1 MKCFAF
7 SKNVI
12 TFAKNIAIMEQ
23 NENIKEL
30 PKGVSKFRE
39 VREGNLYYVDKTSF
53 LSTIE
58 KAGRFLLMTR
68 PRRFGKSLFVSMMKD
83 YYDINRKDLFQEE
96 FKGLSVAKN
105 PTRLQGYFQVL
116 HFDFS
121 QVADAEGDTL
131 EEKFSNYC
139 VGELD
144 DFIDYYENLYD
155 DFALRKLRAARG
167 HSAKIRQIRKQAD
180 RLGLHVYLI
189 IDEYDN
195 FTNAILSERGETAYR
210 SLTHADGFYRT
221 AFLTYK
227 PNFER
232 IFMIGVS
239 PITMSDLTSNF
250 NIPTNVSH
258 YNVLNDVVGFSE
270 KDVREMIDYYRDNG
284 MIESDTDEILN
295 KIRPWYDGYCFSKKK
310 LEDES
315 ARMYNSNMVLFYL
328 SELLTTGQAPENMVD
343 PNTAMDFKKLQNIID
358 IDRRGAEIGE
368 SILED
373 ISVNGYTNLD
383 LKDDIMALQL
393 VDTEN
398 LPSLMYYYG
407 MLTWGKDSD
416 GRNALV
422 IPNLNARKQFY
433 DSMAVMMS
441 QRMEL
446 DTSKTSSLMQSA
458 GEAGEW
464 LPLMEYMA
472 ERFYSHSNVRIEG
485 EKNIQT
491 YLLGALNN
499 SNCFLTYPELELNGY
514 YCDLFMIPRIREDGF
529 LRHCC
534 IIELKYVKSDATD
547 AEVQKITEEAKA
559 QVLKYASTPK
569 AQEFAQGTQIHPI
582 VMVFKATKLEKLEDL
597 LLS

>member
-1 MKCFAF
+1 
-7 SKNVI
+7 
-12 TFAKNIAIMEQ
+12 MEQ
-23 NENIKEL
+23 KENIKEL
-30 PKGVSKFRE
+30 PKGVSEFRE

-53 LSTIE
+53 LSTLE

-96 FKGLSVAKN
+96 FKGLSVADN

-155 DFALRKLRAARG
+155 DFALRKLRAAKG
-167 HSAKIRQIRKQAD
+167 HSAKIRQIKKQAQ

-195 FTNAILSERGETAYR
+195 FTNATLSEQGETAYR
-210 SLTHADGFYRT
+210 NLTHADGFYRT
-221 AFLTYK
+221 SFLTYK

-239 PITMSDLTSNF
+239 PITMTDLTSNF
-250 NIPTNVSH
+250 NIATNVSQDKD
-258 YNVLNDVVGFSE
+258 LNDVVGFSE
-270 KDVREMIDYYRDNG
+270 KDVREMIDYYRNNG
-284 MIESDTDEILN
+284 RIERDTDDILN
-295 KIRPWYDGYCFSKKK
+295 EIRPWYDGYCFTELQLNNS
-310 LEDES
+310 D
-315 ARMYNSNMVLFYL
+315 ARMYNSNMVLSYMSNL
-328 SELLTTGQAPENMVD
+328 IRNGQAPENMVD
-343 PNTAMDFKKLQNIID
+343 PNSAMDFKRLQNIVYID
-358 IDRRGAEIGE
+358 SRGAETGK

-373 ISVNGYTNLD
+373 ISVNGYTILD
-383 LKDDIMALQL
+383 LKDNIMASQL
-393 VDTEN
+393 VETEN

-407 MLTWGKDSD
+407 MLTWGKDAD

-433 DSMAVMMS
+433 DSMAAMMS

-446 DTSKTSSLMQSA
+446 DIPKTNGLIQTA
-458 GEAGEW
+458 GEKGEW
-464 LPLMEYMA
+464 LPLMEYVA

-491 YLLGALNN
+491 YLLGVLNN
-499 SNCFLTYPELELNGY
+499 SKYFLTWAELELNGY

-547 AEVQKITEEAKA
+547 AEVQKITEGAKA

-569 AQEFAQGTQIHPI
+569 AKVFARGTQIHPI
-582 VMVFKATKLEKLEDL
+582 VMVFKATKLERLEEI
-597 LLS
+597 S

>member
-1 MKCFAF
+1 
-7 SKNVI
+7 
-12 TFAKNIAIMEQ
+12 MEQ
-23 NENIKEL
+23 KENIKEL
-30 PKGVSKFRE
+30 PKGVSEFRE

-53 LSTIE
+53 LSTLE

-96 FKGLSVAKN
+96 FKGLSVADN

-155 DFALRKLRAARG
+155 DFALRKLRAAKG
-167 HSAKIRQIRKQAD
+167 HSAKIRQIKKQAQ

-195 FTNAILSERGETAYR
+195 FTNATLSEQGETAYR

-221 AFLTYK
+221 SFLTYK

-239 PITMSDLTSNF
+239 PITMTDLTSNF
-250 NIPTNVSH
+250 NIATNVSQDKD
-258 YNVLNDVVGFSE
+258 LNDVVGFSE
-270 KDVREMIDYYRDNG
+270 KDVREMIDYYRNNG
-284 MIESDTDEILN
+284 RIERDTDDILN
-295 KIRPWYDGYCFSKKK
+295 EIRPWYDGYCFTELQLNNS
-310 LEDES
+310 D
-315 ARMYNSNMVLFYL
+315 ARMYNSNMVLSYMSNL
-328 SELLTTGQAPENMVD
+328 IRNGQAPENMVD
-343 PNTAMDFKKLQNIID
+343 PNSAMDFKRLQNIVYID
-358 IDRRGAEIGE
+358 SRGAETGK

-373 ISVNGYTNLD
+373 ISVNGYTILD
-383 LKDDIMALQL
+383 LKDNIMASQL
-393 VDTEN
+393 VETEN

-407 MLTWGKDSD
+407 MLTWGKDAD

-433 DSMAVMMS
+433 DSMAAMMS

-446 DTSKTSSLMQSA
+446 DIPKTNGLIQTA
-458 GEAGEW
+458 GEKGEW
-464 LPLMEYMA
+464 LPLMEYVA

-491 YLLGALNN
+491 YLLG
-499 SNCFLTYPELELNGY
+499 
-514 YCDLFMIPRIREDGF
+514 
-529 LRHCC
+529 
-534 IIELKYVKSDATD
+534 V
-547 AEVQKITEEAKA
+547 
-559 QVLKYASTPK
+559 
-569 AQEFAQGTQIHPI
+569 TQ
-582 VMVFKATKLEKLEDL
+582 
-597 LLS
+597 